1 MTDPFLE
8 ANIIYYFITF
18 DTEHSALL
26 IIDIQYD
33 LTLIGA
39 TGEVP
44 GTLQTVQYIQHLVH
58 VYIEQR

>member
-1 MTDPFLE
+1 M
-8 ANIIYYFITF
+8 IYYFITF
-18 DTEHSALL
+18 DREHSALL

-33 LTLIGA
+33 FTLIGA

-44 GTLQTVQYIQHLVH
+44 DTLQAVQYIQHLVH